1 MDFFVLSLFH
11 LESTD
16 RKQLREDLFR
26 VAGLLGSY
34 ENIWT
39 RTQSPKHSAHRQPWP
54 NLATSVFIFFLPIFS
69 VTAVVK

>member
-16 RKQLREDLFR
+16 RKQLREDLVR

-54 NLATSVFIFFLPIFS
+54 NLGNICVYFLLANLQRNCS
-69 VTAVVK
+69 S